1 MEKEKIRQVVID
13 TYIRNM
19 KDIDETM
26 EVLSTL
32 QEPLNQLTKKQV
44 QGILVFAKVWESKP
58 KPKRETKGRV
68 TKKDILPE
76 LEKFGVN
83 TTGLT
88 DATVAGLQNLLNFLQ
103 QNLKKEE

>member
-1 MEKEKIRQVVID
+1 MEKAEIRKAVID
-13 TYIRNM
+13 TYLKNN
-19 KDIDETM
+19 KDIEVTM
-26 EVLSTL
+26 GEL
-32 QEPLNQLTKKQV
+32 QKLPEPLKLLTKKQV

-58 KPKRETKGRV
+58 KPKRKTNGRI

-76 LEKFGVN
+76 LEKFGID
-83 TTGLT
+83 TSGLQ

>member
-1 MEKEKIRQVVID
+1 MEKEKIRQAVID
-13 TYIRNM
+13 TYLKND
-19 KDIDETM
+19 KDIEATMRVLET
-26 EVLSTL
+26 LP
-32 QEPLNQLTKKQV
+32 EPLNQLTKKQV

-58 KPKRETKGRV
+58 KPKRETKGRI

-83 TTGLT
+83 TTGLA
-88 DATVAGLQNLLNFLQ
+88 DATVAGLQNLLSFLQ